1 MFWVFVAKSISKFIC
16 QECGAV
22 LPKWMGQCDVCQSWN
37 SVVEEVAQNDR
48 GKSISVP
55 DDFFVSIDAESP
67 GTIDAKNRRKTN
79 LQELNR
85 VLGGGFVDCSVVL
98 LGGPPGIGKSTLLL
112 QILTDISGID
122 NLVYISAEESV
133 SQVLLRARRL
143 GVSNEKVKIA
153 ASSSISQIL
162 ASIEKLKKNS
172 VVIIDSIQTISTDL
186 IQSPPGSISQV
197 RFCTQELINFAKQNN
212 VIIVIV
218 GHITKDGAIAGPK
231 TLEHM
236 VDCVLYFEGD
246 RAYDYRILR
255 GAKNRY
261 GPTDEIGVFS
271 MTSKGLEEV
280 SNPSSAFLSEH
291 NDNVSGVAV
300 FSGIE
305 GTRPIL
311 SEIQALV
318 SNTNAPMPRR
328 SSVGFDGNRL
338 SMLVAVMQNRCKMNF
353 SNKDVFLNV
362 AGGLKI
368 SEPAADLAAVA
379 AIMSSAF
386 QKTLPRGAVFFGE
399 VSLSGEIRQSHLSFA
414 RIKEAQKLGFTDIF
428 ASHKLEDF
436 EKIPGVHIHKLKSI
450 KDIIGILRE

>member
-1 MFWVFVAKSISKFIC
+1 MAKPVSRFVC

-22 LPKWMGQCDVCQSWN
+22 LPKWMGQCDVCKAWN
-37 SVVEEVAQNDR
+37 CVVEEVIQKDKAE
-48 GKSISVP
+48 KTASVP
-55 DDFFVSIDAESP
+55 DDFFVSINSDVSNE
-67 GTIDAKNRRKTN
+67 IDVLNRRKTK
-79 LQELNR
+79 LTELNR
-85 VLGGGFVDCSVVL
+85 VLGGGFVDGSVVL
-98 LGGPPGIGKSTLLL
+98 VGGPPGIGKSTLLL
-112 QILTDISGID
+112 QILSDISGIK
-122 NLVYISAEESV
+122 NFVYISAEESV
-133 SQVLLRARRL
+133 SQVLLRAKRL
-143 GVSNEKVKIA
+143 EVKNDKVKIA
-153 ASSSISQIL
+153 ASSNIHQIISSLDQLKNGSI
-162 ASIEKLKKNS
+162 
-172 VVIIDSIQTISTDL
+172 VVVDSIQTISTDL

-197 RFCTQELINFAKQNN
+197 RFCTQELVNFAKKNN
-212 VIIVIV
+212 VIVVIV

-255 GAKNRY
+255 GEKNRY

-271 MTSKGLEEV
+271 MTGRGLEEV

-318 SNTNAPMPRR
+318 SNTSIPMPRR
-328 SSVGFDGNRL
+328 SSVGFDSNRL
-338 SMLVAVMQNRCKMNF
+338 SMLVAVLSNRCKMNF
-353 SNKDVFLNV
+353 SNKDVYLNV

-368 SEPAADLAAVA
+368 SEPAVDLAAAA

-386 QKTLPRGAVFFGE
+386 QKPLPTGSVFFGE

-414 RIKEAQKLGFTDIF
+414 RIKEAQKLGFTEIF
-428 ASHKLEDF
+428 ASHKTEDF
-436 EKIPGVHIHKLKSI
+436 EKLPGITIHKIKSI
-450 KDIIGILRE
+450 KDILGVLKG